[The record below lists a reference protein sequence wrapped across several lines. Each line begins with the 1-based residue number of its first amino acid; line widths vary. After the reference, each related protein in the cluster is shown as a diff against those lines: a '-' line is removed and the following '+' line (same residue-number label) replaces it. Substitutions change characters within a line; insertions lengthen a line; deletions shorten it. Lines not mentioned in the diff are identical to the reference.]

1 MTIFNIGVMETEGK
15 DLINRIIEYAKY
27 SNYTIRQFAICIGFD
42 YTTLNSYV
50 NGRRSRIDSDLLI
63 KIVSCFDDI
72 SPLWLLTGKGE
83 MRKNE
88 LNIKKEID
96 CTEKI
101 AMNAMAEKITRLENE
116 NLELRNRLGIEER
129 CVG

>member
-1 MTIFNIGVMETEGK
+1 M
-15 DLINRIIEYAKY
+15 
-27 SNYTIRQFAICIGFD
+27 FAICIGFD

-129 CVG
+129 RVG

>member
-1 MTIFNIGVMETEGK
+1 MFIMEIRERIQYIVT
-15 DLINRIIEYAKY
+15 DL
-27 SNYTIRQFAICIGFD
+27 FD
-42 YTTLNSYV
+42 GS
-50 NGRRSRIDSDLLI
+50 RRSFALKIGIVPGTVDNVLGSRASKPSVEMLEKIMENIDGMNAE
-63 KIVSCFDDI
+63 
-72 SPLWLLTGKGE
+72 WLLTGKGE

-129 CVG
+129 RVG